1 MNNIFS
7 QLAGKAS
14 RVIKHWWLYL
24 VCGILSVAAGIVLI
38 FNPLESYV
46 TLSVFFGVMVLASG
60 IFSMCVAVGSRNLFM
75 MRGYNIFGA
84 LVDILFGLLLCA
96 FPSVVMVALPILL
109 GFWLMYHSFM
119 LMGLAGDIR
128 AFGAK
133 GSVWV
138 AIGGLLMLVLS
149 LFCIFN
155 NFGGRMLVV
164 TLVAIALMPFGCVLI
179 GSAIELKRVNSYIED
194 DLNPIDYGD

>member
-46 TLSVFFGVMVLASG
+46 TLSVFFGVMVLVSG

-109 GFWLMYHSFM
+109 
-119 LMGLAGDIR
+119 MGLAGDIR
-128 AFGAK
+128 TFGAK

-138 AIGGLLMLVLS
+138 TIGGLLMLVLS

-164 TLVAIALMPFGCVLI
+164 TLVAIALMLFGCVLI

>member
-1 MNNIFS
+1 MNNIFM

-14 RVIKHWWLYL
+14 RVIRHWWLYL
-24 VCGILSVAAGIVLI
+24 VCGILSVIAGIVLI
-38 FNPLESYV
+38 ANPIESYV
-46 TLSVFFGVMVLASG
+46 TLSVLFGIMAFVSGVL
-60 IFSMCVAVGSRNLFM
+60 SMCVAVGSRNLFM

-84 LVDILFGLLLCA
+84 LIDIIFGLFLCF
-96 FPSVVMVALPILL
+96 FPSVTMVALPILL

-119 LMGLAGDIR
+119 FMGLAGDIR
-128 AFGAK
+128 VFGAK
-133 GSVWV
+133 GSIWV
-138 AIGGLLMLVLS
+138 AIGGLLMLALS

-164 TLVAIALMPFGCVLI
+164 TLVGIAMILFGCVLV
-179 GSAIELKRVNSYIED
+179 GNAIELKRVNNYIQD

>member
-1 MNNIFS
+1 
-7 QLAGKAS
+7 
-14 RVIKHWWLYL
+14 
-24 VCGILSVAAGIVLI
+24 
-38 FNPLESYV
+38 
-46 TLSVFFGVMVLASG
+46 
-60 IFSMCVAVGSRNLFM
+60 M

-128 AFGAK
+128 TFGAK

-138 AIGGLLMLVLS
+138 TIGGLLMLVLS

-164 TLVAIALMPFGCVLI
+164 TLVAIALMLFGCVLI

>member
-1 MNNIFS
+1 M
-7 QLAGKAS
+7 
-14 RVIKHWWLYL
+14 
-24 VCGILSVAAGIVLI
+24 CGILSVAAGIVLI

-46 TLSVFFGVMVLASG
+46 TLSVFFGVMVLVSG

-119 LMGLAGDIR
+119 LMGL
-128 AFGAK
+128 
-133 GSVWV
+133 
-138 AIGGLLMLVLS
+138 LMLVLS

-164 TLVAIALMPFGCVLI
+164 TLVAIALMLFGCVLI